1 MHRMLKYSGITR
13 DGTVMVTNWALC
25 CAYRWPVTPW
35 ELRIIHSFIHVRVI
49 YNRHPMGH
57 EI

>member
-1 MHRMLKYSGITR
+1 MIVVLTDSMSYTF
-13 DGTVMVTNWALC
+13 
-25 CAYRWPVTPW
+25 
-35 ELRIIHSFIHVRVI
+35 IHSFIHFRVI